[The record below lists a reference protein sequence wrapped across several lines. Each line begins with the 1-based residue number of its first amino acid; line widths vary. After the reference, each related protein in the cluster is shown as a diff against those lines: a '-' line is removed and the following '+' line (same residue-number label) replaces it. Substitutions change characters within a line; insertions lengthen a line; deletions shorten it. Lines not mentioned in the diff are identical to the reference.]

1 MRFYAQ
7 YQGKQG
13 LRQRSTFF
21 TLGVISDFVF
31 TDFFPRK
38 ESDLLFIFY
47 N

>member
-1 MRFYAQ
+1 MRFYAR
-7 YQGKQG
+7 YHGKAFDNEA
-13 LRQRSTFF
+13 RFF